1 MKLTSKA
8 LKSVKAKSDVVT
20 DAVKHVWGKLQLV
33 RWLCM
38 TYPSTVFLKEIEKCH
53 SINECVLRAN
63 LRGTYVF

>member
-38 TYPSTVFLKEIEKCH
+38 TYPSTVFLKEIEK
-53 SINECVLRAN
+53 
-63 LRGTYVF
+63 